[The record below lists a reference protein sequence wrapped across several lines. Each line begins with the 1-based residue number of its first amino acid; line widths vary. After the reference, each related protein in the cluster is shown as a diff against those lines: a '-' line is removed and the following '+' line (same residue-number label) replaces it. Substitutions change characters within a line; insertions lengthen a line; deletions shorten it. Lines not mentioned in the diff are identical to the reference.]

1 MKRIKWGS
9 LINQVLA
16 FHAFKNLTND
26 NLIRLVNSLLSK
38 KPKTRMKRITKKI
51 RVDNYWEGV

>member
-16 FHAFKNLTND
+16 FHVFKNLIKD
-26 NLIRLVNSLLSK
+26 NLIRLVNSLSSK

-51 RVDNYWEGV
+51 RVDNYW